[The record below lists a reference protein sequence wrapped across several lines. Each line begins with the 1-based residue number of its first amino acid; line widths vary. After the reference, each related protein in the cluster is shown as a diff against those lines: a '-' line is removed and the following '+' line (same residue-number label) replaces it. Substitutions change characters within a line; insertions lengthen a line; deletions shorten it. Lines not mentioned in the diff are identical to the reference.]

1 MSIRFIA
8 RQTKLMSLLLAAM
21 LTAWAASPG
30 LANLL
35 VNGDF
40 EQPSLGK
47 ITSGWD
53 PVPAGGHPGT
63 TAPAGSDVPA
73 WHSAGF
79 PIINVPGGYHT
90 DSGVESTGNKLP
102 GSTYSAF
109 SNNCDSD
116 LGCTGGG
123 IRAHQI
129 SNYVIQ
135 AGDSFQLSVFAR
147 PLYTFDANWAAA
159 NATMHWVVYAADNA
173 TDVFAPF
180 DPSKILTQG
189 YFDLGLAL
197 NSDSV
202 EPYQFHTTGPISAGA
217 GFAGKL
223 VGISLYNS
231 SGGVDGDPPGAVP
244 AMLGRS
250 WIGFDNVDLSISVV
264 PEPSAALLVL
274 VGGLL
279 VCCSRRSQR

>member
-1 MSIRFIA
+1 MGSSTELA
-8 RQTKLMSLLLAAM
+8 RQTKLVRLFVAAF
-21 LTAWAASPG
+21 LVFGAATSSD
-30 LANLL
+30 ANLL

-40 EQPSLGK
+40 EQPGLGK
-47 ITSGWD
+47 ITNGWD

-79 PIINVPGGYHT
+79 PVMTGSYTT

-102 GSTYSAF
+102 GSTYSAY

-116 LGCTGGG
+116 LNCTGGG

-135 AGDSFQLSVFAR
+135 SGDSFNLSVYAR
-147 PLYTFDANWAAA
+147 PLYTFDANWAPA
-159 NATMHWVVYAADNA
+159 NATMHWVVYAADDAN
-173 TDVFAPF
+173 DVFAPF
-180 DPSKILTQG
+180 DPAKILDEG
-189 YFDLGLAL
+189 YFDLGLAI
-197 NSDSV
+197 NNDGV
-202 EPYQFHTTGPISAGA
+202 EPYQFHTTGTISAGA

-231 SGGVDGDPPGAVP
+231 SGGVDGDPAGAVP

-250 WIGFDNVDLSISVV
+250 WIGFDNVRLVV
-264 PEPSAALLVL
+264 PEPATGLLLL

-279 VCCSRRSQR
+279 AGCICRPKR

>member
-1 MSIRFIA
+1 MCSSTTVFV
-8 RQTKLMSLLLAAM
+8 RQTKLLRLFVAAFVVFG
-21 LTAWAASPG
+21 AATSSN
-30 LANLL
+30 ANFL

-40 EQPSLGK
+40 EQPGLGK
-47 ITSGWD
+47 ITNGWD

-79 PIINVPGGYHT
+79 PIMTGSYTT

-102 GSTYSAF
+102 GSTYSAY

-116 LGCTGGG
+116 LSCTGGG
-123 IRAHQI
+123 IRPHQI

-135 AGDSFQLSVFAR
+135 SGDSFQLSVFAR

-159 NATMHWVVYAADNA
+159 NATMHWLVYAADDA
-173 TDVFAPF
+173 TDLFAPF
-180 DPSKILTQG
+180 DPLKILDEG
-189 YFDLGLAL
+189 YFDLGLAI
-197 NSDSV
+197 NNDGV
-202 EPYQFHTTGPISAGA
+202 EPYQFHTTGSISGA

-223 VGISLYNS
+223 VGVTLYNS
-231 SGGVDGDPPGAVP
+231 SGGVGGDPAGAVP

-279 VCCSRRSQR
+279 MCCSRRSQR